1 MAPEQRLKPYRG
13 FIHTELRSG
22 DQVWVKVSRQ
32 MITAA
37 ILGKEPAEQTRSY
50 ISVVLGSP
58 VQNDEPHKKAFH
70 RPEQICWEASE
81 P

>member
-1 MAPEQRLKPYRG
+1 
-13 FIHTELRSG
+13 
-22 DQVWVKVSRQ
+22 

-70 RPEQICWEASE
+70 RPSRFVGKLVNPKAAGLLEI
-81 P
+81 